1 MFSFDFRVRPGQIVP
16 LHKSHVVLQPR
27 LFPLHANLL
36 FSLTFAFINENAE
49 YQKKKWFGKSAFRG
63 KKTACPFV
71 LWVTRH
77 LCMGCTTRPCS
88 PAPKSSQVCSPAEGW
103 AGGAQPV
110 QRTGSCPGPS
120 LRHTAA
126 SHPSFFPQE
135 KPMGPYPVVHLQG
148 FT

>member
-1 MFSFDFRVRPGQIVP
+1 MFSFDFSVRPGEIVP
-16 LHKSHVVLQPR
+16 LHKSPVVLQPR

-49 YQKKKWFGKSAFRG
+49 SRKKKWFGKSAFMG

-88 PAPKSSQVCSPAEGW
+88 PTPTGAPRSASLGW
-103 AGGAQPV
+103 VRGAQPV
-110 QRTGSCPGPS
+110 QRAGSCPAPC
-120 LRHTAA
+120 LRHTSA
-126 SHPSFFPQE
+126 SHPTFFPQE
-135 KPMGPYPVVHLQG
+135 KPMGPHPAVPLHG